1 MNNNIT
7 KEEKEITLTTIL
19 LNQLVGDYWK
29 IEQLT
34 NNVNEEIEKQ
44 NYKKTI
50 YELEQLLEETKEI
63 KEVQE
68 EIKIAYEYLKEM
80 DEQQFIEIKKMMKRQ
95 IEFVKKEKIII

>member
-29 IEQLT
+29 IERLT